1 MKNFI
6 SVIARSRLSMLG
18 AAIATAGLVLFITLF
33 IMEMVGFE
41 GGPYLGLLS
50 YVVLPAMVLIGL
62 ILIPVGVVRAKK
74 RAARGE
80 QEPPLPV
87 VDFNK
92 PGTRKA
98 IATFSLMSLVGVVV
112 LAVGSFKAVHW
123 MESVEFC
130 GTVCHTV
137 MQPEYT
143 AYQRSPH
150 ARVACADCHIGPGA
164 NWFVKSKISGSWQLI
179 AVTFNLYPTPIP
191 TPVHNLRPARDTCEQ
206 CHWTSKF
213 AGDKLRVRVH
223 YKEDEKNTELHNVL
237 LVKVGG
243 EHGRRS
249 SGIHWHVDPGVT
261 IRYLTD
267 ETRQTIW
274 DVEMTAPD
282 GTKKLF
288 KPKDPAPA
296 TAQWRT
302 MDCVDCHN
310 RPTHIYRQPQNEVD
324 AALDHATIDKTL
336 PFIKREGLRA
346 VQVEYPSHEAAR
358 AGIAKDIADF
368 YARNYPDVAAQK
380 KDAVAAAGKAL
391 GDIYAWNVFPAMKVT
406 WGTYPNHLGHK
417 ESPGCFRCHDKKHK
431 TDDGDKISK
440 DCDTCHTILAEDEED
455 PAILRKL
462 AGEEPEAA
470 ATPAADAPAADA
482 AATTT
487 SVKPES
493 ATPAG

>member
-6 SVIARSRLSMLG
+6 SVISRSRLSLLG

-33 IMEMVGFE
+33 IMEMMGFD
-41 GGPYLGLLS
+41 GGQYLGLLS
-50 YVVLPAMVLIGL
+50 YVVLPAMVAVGL
-62 ILIPVGVVRAKK
+62 IMIPLGVVRAKK
-74 RAARGE
+74 REARGE

-87 VDFNK
+87 IDFNK
-92 PGTRKA
+92 PATRTA
-98 IATFSLMSLVGVVV
+98 VATFGLMSLVGVIV

-150 ARVACADCHIGPGA
+150 SRVACADCHIGPGA
-164 NWFVKSKISGSWQLI
+164 DWFVKSKISGSWQLI

-191 TPVHNLRPARDTCEQ
+191 TPVHNLRPARETCEQ
-206 CHWTSKF
+206 CHFPNKF
-213 AGDKLRVRVH
+213 SGDRLKVRVH
-223 YKEDEKNTELHNVL
+223 YEEDEKNTELHNVL

-243 EHGRRS
+243 QHGRTS

-267 ETRQTIW
+267 EKRETIW
-274 DVEMTAPD
+274 DVEMTAAD
-282 GTKKLF
+282 GTKKVF
-288 KPKDPAPA
+288 KAKDAAPA

-310 RPTHIYRQPQNEVD
+310 RPTHIYRQPQNEIDV
-324 AALDHATIDKTL
+324 ALDQGTIDKTL

-358 AGIAKDIADF
+358 DGIAKDIAGF
-368 YARNYPDVAAQK
+368 YAKNYPDAP
-380 KDAVAAAGKAL
+380 KDAVAQAGKAL
-391 GDIYAWNVFPAMKVT
+391 GDIYSWNVFPAMKVT
-406 WGTYPNHLGHK
+406 WGSYPNHIGHK
-417 ESPGCFRCHDKKHK
+417 DSPGCFRCHDKKHK
-431 TDDGDKISK
+431 TEAGDKISK
-440 DCDTCHTILAEDEED
+440 DCDTCHTVLAEDEEN
-455 PAILRKL
+455 PAILRQM
-462 AGEEPEAA
+462 AGEEPEEAA
-470 ATPAADAPAADA
+470 AAAPAADA

-487 SVKPES
+487 SVTPAA
-493 ATPAG
+493 ATPPG

>member
-1 MKNFI
+1 MKNLF
-6 SVIARSRLSMLG
+6 SVITRSRLSMLG
-18 AAIATAGLVLFITLF
+18 AVIATVGLVLFISLF
-33 IMEMVGFE
+33 VMELMGFD

-50 YVVLPAMVLIGL
+50 YVVLPAIVVLGL
-62 ILIPVGVVRAKK
+62 ILMPVGVVRANK

-87 VDFNK
+87 IDFNK
-92 PGTRKA
+92 ATTRRA

-143 AYQRSPH
+143 TYQRSPH
-150 ARVACADCHIGPGA
+150 SRVACADCHIGSGA

-206 CHWTSKF
+206 CHWPTKF
-213 AGDKLRVRVH
+213 AGEKLRVRTH
-223 YKEDEKNTELHNVL
+223 FSEDEKNTELQNVL

-243 EHGRRS
+243 SDGKAS
-249 SGIHWHVDPGVT
+249 SGIHWHVDPGVS

-267 ETRQTIW
+267 EKRETIW
-274 DVEMTAPD
+274 DVEMTTKD
-282 GTKKLF
+282 GAKKLF
-288 KPKDPAPA
+288 KTKDAAPA
-296 TAQWRT
+296 GAQWRT

-310 RPTHIYRQPQNEVD
+310 RPTHVYRQPQNEID
-324 AALDHATIDKTL
+324 MALKTGTIDKTL
-336 PFIKREGLRA
+336 PFIKKEGLRA
-346 VQVEYPSHEAAR
+346 VQVDYPTHEAAR
-358 AGIAKDIADF
+358 AGIAKDIADY
-368 YARNYPDVAAQK
+368 YAKAYPDVAAQQ

-406 WGTYPNHLGHK
+406 WGTYPSHIGHK

-431 TDDGDKISK
+431 TDDGDRIKK
-440 DCDTCHTILAEDEED
+440 DCESCHTILAEDEEN
-455 PAILRKL
+455 PAILRTM

-470 ATPAADAPAADA
+470 AAPAAEA
-482 AATTT
+482 STPAATTT
-487 SVKPES
+487 NVKPEA